1 MAGIAAKLAR
11 DREAAEGLGSHE
23 KAVKYLNQDYE
34 ALRDECLQAG
44 VLFQDPSFPAVPA
57 ALGFKELGPYSSK
70 TQGIVWK
77 RPTVG
82 AGARGGAGVGL
93 AWRRV
98 PRPRRGVESEPA
110 PPGSPRPQPRGD
122 LTARTPRGLRPV
134 TRCGRPSDSLALRD
148 TDLTSPLA
156 GPPGAPLGRHQN
168 WGGRGDWGLLWDPVG
183 RWWEGGGGSG
193 GKQMGEESCPAG
205 SACRSVASTAAREG

>member
-23 KAVKYLNQDYE
+23 RAVKYLNQDYE

-82 AGARGGAGVGL
+82 AGARAGGRGGEGAGL

-98 PRPRRGVESEPA
+98 PRPWRGWRASPHR
-110 PPGSPRPQPRGD
+110 PGA
-122 LTARTPRGLRPV
+122 TAR
-134 TRCGRPSDSLALRD
+134 
-148 TDLTSPLA
+148 SPA
-156 GPPGAPLGRHQN
+156 
-168 WGGRGDWGLLWDPVG
+168 VI
-183 RWWEGGGGSG
+183 
-193 GKQMGEESCPAG
+193 
-205 SACRSVASTAAREG
+205 